1 MAKPKLIAPS
11 EISLDLSC
19 KKLLGCIS
27 KDPVNLGGMGI
38 CLHGDTLSYHD
49 LYHLEV
55 SCLER
60 IQMGKYQV
68 SGIHGINSPM
78 FHDSP
83 IVEEYDGLLDE
94 SRVAFHEWLT
104 RISLFNTLKLIGWC
118 FWLITQ
124 GINPIAVLVN
134 HVKVLNHD
142 IIFVPRKQFFMKKLS
157 SCVREFDSNE
167 MHEYDRSI
175 YRN

>member
-11 EISLDLSC
+11 EISLDFSF

-27 KDPVNLGGMGI
+27 KDPVNF
-38 CLHGDTLSYHD
+38 GDSQIYLYDDWLCYHD

-68 SGIHGINSPM
+68 SGIHGINSPV

-83 IVEEYDGLLDE
+83 IVEEYDALLDE
-94 SRVAFHEWLT
+94 ARVAFHEWLT
-104 RISLFNTLKLIGWC
+104 RTSFFNTLKLIGWF
-118 FWLITQ
+118 FWLIAQ
-124 GINPIAVLVN
+124 GINPIQVLIS
-134 HVKVLNHD
+134 HLKVLNRD
-142 IIFVPRKQFFMKKLS
+142 IIFIPRNHSLIRRLS
-157 SCVREFDSNE
+157 QNITGFDSQKMNE
-167 MHEYDRSI
+167 Y
-175 YRN
+175 YKCN